1 MNVSASDLLVV
12 PAVATVASLLPL
24 GRAVRSIGVA
34 SGLLVAALS
43 IVLLATPAALAG
55 EQRLVWLAPLGLS
68 YHVGVDGLGGVL
80 LVLSGVL
87 FAVGAAASGDA
98 PHPRGYMALWCALQ
112 TAVTGIFIAQ
122 DLLLFFVFW
131 EAMLVPLSLL
141 IWLWGGPDRGPATFR
156 FLLYTMT
163 GSAVFLV
170 GIVGLGVAARTFDIV
185 DLASKPISEGAQSL
199 LAALFLAAFVVKLPL
214 FPFHAWLPRA
224 YLAAPIPVAI
234 VLSGIIAK
242 TAVYGI
248 VHLCVGLF
256 PLGILRLAP
265 VLVSLAA
272 VGALYGALLAFRQRD
287 TRRIIAF
294 ASLSHLNLI
303 GLGAFSASHLS
314 IEGAAIASVSHGLV
328 VAALFLLA
336 AMLALRTGGFELDR
350 ASGLGASAPILAAL
364 FTLAVV
370 AAIGVPGTSGFAGEF
385 LILSGSFL
393 AHPAAAIAA
402 TATVVVAAAYGLRLL
417 RLAFFGP
424 ATTTAFDLRLG
435 ERALLVPLL
444 ALVLLLGLVPA
455 LVTDRI
461 STTDLTPHAQV
472 AR

>member
-1 MNVSASDLLVV
+1 MNVSASDLLVI
-12 PAVATVASLLPL
+12 PALATVASLLPL
-24 GRAVRSIGVA
+24 GRSVRWIGVA

-43 IVLLATPAALAG
+43 VALLMPVAALTG
-55 EQRLVWLAPLGLS
+55 EQRLLWLAPLGLS

-156 FLLYTMT
+156 FLLYTMA
-163 GSAVFLV
+163 GSAIFLV
-170 GIVGLGVAARTFDIV
+170 GIVGLGVAARTFDLA
-185 DLASKPISEGAQSL
+185 DLNTTAISESAQTL

-224 YLAAPIPVAI
+224 YLAAPIPVAL

-242 TAVYGI
+242 TAAYGI

-256 PLGILRLAP
+256 PLGMLRLAP

-272 VGALYGALLAFRQRD
+272 VGALYGALLAVRQRD
-287 TRRIIAF
+287 TRGIIAF
-294 ASLSHLNLI
+294 SSLSHLNLI
-303 GLGAFSASHLS
+303 GLGAFAASHTSL
-314 IEGAAIASVSHGLV
+314 EGVAIASVSHGLV

-336 AMLALRTGGFELDR
+336 AMLAARTGGFELDR
-350 ASGLGASAPILAAL
+350 AGGLGASAPIFAAL
-364 FTLAVV
+364 FTFTVV

-385 LILSGSFL
+385 LILAGSFL
-393 AHPAAAIAA
+393 LHPVAATVA
-402 TATVVVAAAYGLRLL
+402 TATVVIAAVYGLRLL

-424 ATTTAFDLRLG
+424 ATITAFDLRPR
-435 ERALLVPLL
+435 ERALLAPLL
-444 ALVLLLGLVPA
+444 ALVLLLGVVPS
-455 LVTDRI
+455 LVTDQV
-461 STTDLTPHAQV
+461 DLTGLGPHAQV
-472 AR
+472 VR